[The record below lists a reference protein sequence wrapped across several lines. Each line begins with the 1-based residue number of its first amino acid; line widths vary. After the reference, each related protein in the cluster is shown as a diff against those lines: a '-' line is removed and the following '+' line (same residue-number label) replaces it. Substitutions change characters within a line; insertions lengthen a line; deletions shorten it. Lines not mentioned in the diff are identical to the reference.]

1 MIKLK
6 KNDDDTD
13 QSVFSIFENGKS
25 LFSKGQLFEGY
36 IYIRE
41 NINRSEINNDEI
53 IGVLKGEYSVLF
65 SKEEQFEVIAKKNL
79 VQFQSVQQL
88 KNKYESLLYINKEY
102 YSVVKTMNLDF
113 FESVSPR
120 KFPENTLF
128 NTSNLKNFMFDI
140 QGSSFI
146 IFGDTVQFLEKEEIT
161 SFNPFIKNNEMWL
174 KSKILVVLYENHYI
188 LTCIYFIK
196 VIV

>member
-13 QSVFSIFENGKS
+13 QSIFSIFENGKS

-79 VQFQSVQQL
+79 AQLQSVQQL

-161 SFNPFIKNNEMWL
+161 SFNPFIKNNEM
-174 KSKILVVLYENHYI
+174 
-188 LTCIYFIK
+188 
-196 VIV
+196 